1 MRRDHWQHRGRLCAA
16 ALAAALVAFGLP
28 TAAEAQGASGTAL
41 GGEKALVTVYS
52 GGVDFLPEVDFK
64 KAVLTVSGKGR
75 TYRQEL
81 DAGDRLSIGMFDPEG
96 NLLPDGVYT
105 WELKFVPTDEVAH
118 ELRAEAARNPGKRLE
133 AWQAQS
139 GSFAIR
145 DGTVADPGLAEPRP
159 VRARARGMTADLA
172 LPSAPP
178 AAARRGSAEDS
189 DDAVGLTVEF
199 EASLRAAGAM
209 APAPVAIPRRAG
221 EAGFERSDSATL
233 AFGASLEPAVA
244 PERMEPP
251 ALGLAAP
258 SARSSASEDRAN
270 GRDRSAQDQ

>member
-1 MRRDHWQHRGRLCAA
+1 MTRMNWQHRGLASVA
-16 ALAAALVAFGLP
+16 ALAAVLVVFGLP
-28 TAAEAQGASGTAL
+28 VAAEAQGALGAAA

-64 KAVLTVSGKGR
+64 KAVLTVSGKGS

-81 DAGDRLSIGMFDPEG
+81 DPGDRLSIGMFDPEG
-96 NLLPDGVYT
+96 SLLPDGVYT
-105 WELKFVPTDEVAH
+105 WELRFVPTDEVAH

-145 DGTVADPGLAEPRP
+145 DGSVADPGLAEPRP
-159 VRARARGMTADLA
+159 ARARGMTADLG
-172 LPSAPP
+172 LRPAPP
-178 AAARRGSAEDS
+178 AAARRGSAEDT

-199 EASLRAAGAM
+199 EASLRAADAK

-244 PERMEPP
+244 PERIEPP